1 MKFAITTLTILMALP
16 GLALAAPAPRD
27 GWKTPYPRPRK
38 APTTPTLRALP
49 RRTAPKAAPRLTP
62 LRAAPRRAVVRVPPR
77 RLAPRTTPR
86 NARARAA
93 LPTPRPV
100 MPLPPDPL
108 PEVAHPTSTTLHR
121 RRRPEGPQRMW
132 HLRLT
137 AQSHNLLVRHASFNP
152 LKVDD
157 LLSQGGLAGGMELTL
172 LARLVV
178 GAEVGWVGGG
188 FTGSLFGSD
197 TTNLKAHSLRM
208 GVRVGYRLWDAVTPY
223 VRGGFAAT
231 WLAARVYT
239 DTQTLGGRS
248 FAPGAY
254 GLAGVEFTIRR
265 SWMRKVFGSKIF
277 TMGLVFEAG
286 WVHLGQFNLEG
297 GKNTSGLVDDYRAG
311 LGRLTLTGVT
321 VNAGLVLAF

>member
-1 MKFAITTLTILMALP
+1 
-16 GLALAAPAPRD
+16 
-27 GWKTPYPRPRK
+27 
-38 APTTPTLRALP
+38 
-49 RRTAPKAAPRLTP
+49 
-62 LRAAPRRAVVRVPPR
+62 
-77 RLAPRTTPR
+77 
-86 NARARAA
+86 
-93 LPTPRPV
+93 
-100 MPLPPDPL
+100 MPLPATPPTVDPHSGSQSL
-108 PEVAHPTSTTLHR
+108 YRQQTIPSPRL
-121 RRRPEGPQRMW
+121 W

-157 LLSQGGLAGGMELTL
+157 LLSQGGLEGGIELHL
-172 LARLVV
+172 LPRLMV

-188 FTGSLFGSD
+188 FTGVVFGTDS
-197 TTNLKAHSLRM
+197 TTVKAHSLRA
-208 GVRVGYRLWDAVTPY
+208 GVRVGYRLWDSVTPY

-239 DTQTLGGRS
+239 DTQTLGGPA

-265 SWMRKVFGSKIF
+265 SWMRRVFGSKIF

-286 WVHLGQFNLEG
+286 WVHLGRFHFDG
-297 GKNTSGLVDDYRAG
+297 GKNTDGIVDDYRSG
-311 LGRLTLTGVT
+311 LGRLTLTGAT